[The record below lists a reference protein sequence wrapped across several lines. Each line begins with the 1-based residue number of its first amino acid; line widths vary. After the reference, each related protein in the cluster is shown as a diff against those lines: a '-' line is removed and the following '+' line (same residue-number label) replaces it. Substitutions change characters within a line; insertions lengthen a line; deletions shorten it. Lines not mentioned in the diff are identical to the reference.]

1 MSICART
8 IEQVER
14 SLAEGVALAAPHAQH
29 LESCTPCTQA
39 SATYAEVTGALARMK
54 PAALPAHLATRALDA
69 VQMSRTARPSLFARV
84 MRPVAAAATAFAM
97 VLVTIAAAGGALVV
111 SAAIVSRVNPVVE
124 TAPPAPTAQPATPTP
139 EAPKP
144 TPAPATPAPATP
156 APTPTPT
163 ATPAPTATPVPTD
176 LPRRTP
182 EPVSPTPA
190 GDESPAASESTT
202 P

>member
-1 MSICART
+1 VSICART

-39 SATYAEVTGALARMK
+39 SATYAELTGALARMK
-54 PAALPAHLATRALDA
+54 PAALPAHLATRAFDA
-69 VQMSRTARPSLFARV
+69 VQLSRTARPTFFARV
-84 MRPVAAAATAFAM
+84 MRPVAAAATAFTV

-144 TPAPATPAPATP
+144 TPAPETP

-163 ATPAPTATPVPTD
+163 PAPTEAPTATPAPTD

>member
-1 MSICART
+1 VSICART
-8 IEQVER
+8 IEHVEH

-29 LESCTPCTQA
+29 LESCTPCTQTA
-39 SATYAEVTGALARMK
+39 AVYSELTGALSRMQ
-54 PAALPAHLATRALDA
+54 PAAHPAHLATRAFDA
-69 VQMSRTARPSLFARV
+69 VQLSRTVRPSLFARV

-124 TAPPAPTAQPATPTP
+124 APTAAPTAQPATP
-139 EAPKP
+139 APQP
-144 TPAPATPAPATP
+144 TPAPETP

-163 ATPAPTATPVPTD
+163 ATPAPTEAPTATPAPTD

>member
-1 MSICART
+1 VSICART

-39 SATYAEVTGALARMK
+39 SAAYGELAGALSRMQ
-54 PAALPAHLATRALDA
+54 PAALPAHLATRAFDA
-69 VQMSRTARPSLFARV
+69 VQLSRTARPTFFARV
-84 MRPVAAAATAFAM
+84 MRPVAAAATAFTV

-111 SAAIVSRVNPVVE
+111 SAAIVSRVNPVAE
-124 TAPPAPTAQPATPTP
+124 STTTAPTAQPATP
-139 EAPKP
+139 APTP
-144 TPAPATPAPATP
+144 TPAPQTP

-163 ATPAPTATPVPTD
+163 ATPAPTEAPTPTPAPTD

>member
-8 IEQVER
+8 IEHVEH

-29 LESCTPCTQA
+29 LESCTPCTQT
-39 SATYAEVTGALARMK
+39 ATAYGELTGALARMK
-54 PAALPAHLATRALDA
+54 PAALPAHLATRAFDA
-69 VQMSRTARPSLFARV
+69 VQASRAVRPSLFARV

-124 TAPPAPTAQPATPTP
+124 APTAAPTAQ
-139 EAPKP
+139 
-144 TPAPATPAPATP
+144 PATP
-156 APTPTPT
+156 APTPTP
-163 ATPAPTATPVPTD
+163 APQTPAPTATPEATPAPTEAPTATPAPTD

>member
-8 IEQVER
+8 IEHVEH

-29 LESCTPCTQA
+29 LESCTPCTQTA
-39 SATYAEVTGALARMK
+39 AVYSELTGALARMQ
-54 PAALPAHLATRALDA
+54 PAAHPAHLAARAFDA
-69 VQMSRTARPSLFARV
+69 VQASRAVRPSLFARV

-124 TAPPAPTAQPATPTP
+124 APTAAPTAQPATP
-139 EAPKP
+139 AP
-144 TPAPATPAPATP
+144 TPTPAPATP
-156 APTPTPT
+156 APTPTPE
-163 ATPAPTATPVPTD
+163 ATPAPTEAPTATPAPTD

>member
-14 SLAEGVALAAPHAQH
+14 SLAEGVALATPHAQH
-29 LESCTPCTQA
+29 LESCTPCTQTA
-39 SATYAEVTGALARMK
+39 AAYSELTGALARMQ
-54 PAALPAHLATRALDA
+54 PAAHPAHLAARAFDA
-69 VQMSRTARPSLFARV
+69 VQASRAVRPSLFARV

-124 TAPPAPTAQPATPTP
+124 APTAAPTAQ
-139 EAPKP
+139 
-144 TPAPATPAPATP
+144 PATP
-156 APTPTPT
+156 APTPTP
-163 ATPAPTATPVPTD
+163 APQTPAPTATPEATPAPTEAPTATPAPTD

>member
-29 LESCTPCTQA
+29 LESCTPCAQA
-39 SATYAEVTGALARMK
+39 SATYAELTGALARMK
-54 PAALPAHLATRALDA
+54 PAALPAHLATRAFDA
-69 VQMSRTARPSLFARV
+69 VQASRAVRPSFFARV

-144 TPAPATPAPATP
+144 TPAPETP

-163 ATPAPTATPVPTD
+163 ATPAPTEAPTATPAPTD

>member
-14 SLAEGVALAAPHAQH
+14 SLAEGVALAAPHLSECSSCAQAAAAYTE
-29 LESCTPCTQA
+29 L
-39 SATYAEVTGALARMK
+39 TGALARMQ
-54 PAALPAHLATRALDA
+54 PAALPAHLATRAFDA
-69 VQMSRTARPSLFARV
+69 VQASRRARPSLFARV
-84 MRPVAAAATAFAM
+84 MRPVAAATTAFTM

-111 SAAIVSRVNPVVE
+111 SAAIVSRVNPIAE
-124 TAPPAPTAQPATPTP
+124 SPATTPTAQPATPTP

-144 TPAPATPAPATP
+144 TPAPTPTPATP
-156 APTPTPT
+156 APTPTPAPT
-163 ATPAPTATPVPTD
+163 EAPTATPAPTD

>member
-14 SLAEGVALAAPHAQH
+14 SLAEGVALAAPQAEH
-29 LESCTPCTQA
+29 LTSCGACA
-39 SATYAEVTGALARMK
+39 RAAATAIELTAALARIQ
-54 PAALPAHLATRALDA
+54 PAPLPTGLATRAFDA
-69 VQMSRTARPSLFARV
+69 VQASRAARPSLIARV
-84 MRPVAAAATAFAM
+84 MRPLAAATTAFAV
-97 VLVTIAAAGGALVV
+97 VLASIAAAGGALVV
-111 SAAIVSRVNPVVE
+111 SAAIVSRVNPIAE
-124 TAPPAPTAQPATPTP
+124 STSQTPAATPTP
-139 EAPKP
+139 TPAATP
-144 TPAPATPAPATP
+144 TPTTAPATPTP

-163 ATPAPTATPVPTD
+163 PAPTEAPTATPAPTD

>member
-39 SATYAEVTGALARMK
+39 SATYAELTGALARMK
-54 PAALPAHLATRALDA
+54 PAALPAHLATRAFDA
-69 VQMSRTARPSLFARV
+69 VQLSRTVRPSLFTRV

-111 SAAIVSRVNPVVE
+111 SAAIVSRVNPIVE
-124 TAPPAPTAQPATPTP
+124 STLAAPTA
-139 EAPKP
+139 E
-144 TPAPATPAPATP
+144 PATP
-156 APTPTPT
+156 APTPTPAPET
-163 ATPAPTATPVPTD
+163 PAPAPTPTPEATPAPTEAPTATPAPTD

>member
-14 SLAEGVALAAPHAQH
+14 SLAEEVALAAPHAQH
-29 LESCTPCTQA
+29 LESCTPCTQTA
-39 SATYAEVTGALARMK
+39 AAYSELTGALARMQ
-54 PAALPAHLATRALDA
+54 PAAHPAHLAARAFDA
-69 VQMSRTARPSLFARV
+69 VQASRAVRPSLFARV

-124 TAPPAPTAQPATPTP
+124 APTAAPTAQPATP
-139 EAPKP
+139 APKP
-144 TPAPATPAPATP
+144 TTAPQTP

-163 ATPAPTATPVPTD
+163 PEATPAPTEAPTATPAPTD

>member
-8 IEQVER
+8 IEHVEH

-29 LESCTPCTQA
+29 LESCTPCTQTA
-39 SATYAEVTGALARMK
+39 AVYSELTGALARMQ
-54 PAALPAHLATRALDA
+54 PAALPAHLATRAFDA
-69 VQMSRTARPSLFARV
+69 VQLSRTARPTFFARL
-84 MRPVAAAATAFAM
+84 MRPVAAAATAFAV

-111 SAAIVSRVNPVVE
+111 SAAIVSRVNPVAE
-124 TAPPAPTAQPATPTP
+124 STTEAPTAQ
-139 EAPKP
+139 
-144 TPAPATPAPATP
+144 PATP
-156 APTPTPT
+156 APTPTPAPET
-163 ATPAPTATPVPTD
+163 PAPTSTPAATPAPSEAPTPTPSPTD

>member
-14 SLAEGVALAAPHAQH
+14 SLAEGVALAAPHLAECPSCAQ
-29 LESCTPCTQA
+29 A
-39 SATYAEVTGALARMK
+39 AATYAELTGALARMQ
-54 PAALPAHLATRALDA
+54 PAALPAHLATRAFDA
-69 VQMSRTARPSLFARV
+69 VQASRSARPSLFARV
-84 MRPVAAAATAFAM
+84 MRPVAAATTAFTM

-111 SAAIVSRVNPVVE
+111 SAAIVSRVNPIAESTPVVP
-124 TAPPAPTAQPATPTP
+124 TATPAPTVAPTP
-139 EAPKP
+139 EPQPTP
-144 TPAPATPAPATP
+144 TPAPATPSPTPTP
-156 APTPTPT
+156 APTE
-163 ATPAPTATPVPTD
+163 APTATPVPTD

>member
-1 MSICART
+1 VSICART

-39 SATYAEVTGALARMK
+39 SATYAELTGALARMQ
-54 PAALPAHLATRALDA
+54 PAALPAHLATRAFDA
-69 VQMSRTARPSLFARV
+69 VQASRTARPTFFARV
-84 MRPVAAAATAFAM
+84 MRPVAAAATAFTM

-111 SAAIVSRVNPVVE
+111 SAAIVSRVNPVAE
-124 TAPPAPTAQPATPTP
+124 STTAAPTAQ
-139 EAPKP
+139 
-144 TPAPATPAPATP
+144 PATP
-156 APTPTPT
+156 APTPTPAPET
-163 ATPAPTATPVPTD
+163 PAPTPTPAATPAPTEAPTATPAPTD

>member
-14 SLAEGVALAAPHAQH
+14 SQAEGVALAAPHAQH

-39 SATYAEVTGALARMK
+39 SATYSELTGALARMK
-54 PAALPAHLATRALDA
+54 PAALPAHLATRAFDA
-69 VQMSRTARPSLFARV
+69 VQLSRTARPSLFARV
-84 MRPVAAAATAFAM
+84 MRPVAAAATAFTM

-111 SAAIVSRVNPVVE
+111 SAAIVSRVNPVAE
-124 TAPPAPTAQPATPTP
+124 STTTAPTAQPATP
-139 EAPKP
+139 APKP
-144 TPAPATPAPATP
+144 TPAPQTP
-156 APTPTPT
+156 APTPTPA
-163 ATPAPTATPVPTD
+163 ATPAPTEAPTATPAPTD

-190 GDESPAASESTT
+190 GDESPAASESTN

>member
-29 LESCTPCTQA
+29 LESCTPCTQSA
-39 SATYAEVTGALARMK
+39 ATYSELTGALARMQ
-54 PAALPAHLATRALDA
+54 PAALPANLAARTFAA
-69 VQMSRTARPSLFARV
+69 VQASRTVRPSLFARV

-124 TAPPAPTAQPATPTP
+124 TAPPAPTAQPTPAP

-144 TPAPATPAPATP
+144 TPAPATP

-163 ATPAPTATPVPTD
+163 ATPAPTEAPTATPAPTD

>member
-39 SATYAEVTGALARMK
+39 SATYAELTGALARMQ
-54 PAALPAHLATRALDA
+54 PAALPAHLATRAFDA
-69 VQMSRTARPSLFARV
+69 VQASRTARPTFFARV
-84 MRPVAAAATAFAM
+84 MRPVAAAATAFTM

-111 SAAIVSRVNPVVE
+111 SAAIVSRVNPVAE
-124 TAPPAPTAQPATPTP
+124 STTAAPTAQ
-139 EAPKP
+139 
-144 TPAPATPAPATP
+144 PATP
-156 APTPTPT
+156 APTPTPAPET
-163 ATPAPTATPVPTD
+163 PAPTPTPAATPAPTEAPTATPAPTD